1 MNLPPIIQGGMG
13 VAVSR
18 WPLAR
23 AVSRAGQI
31 GVVSG
36 TALDCVIARNL
47 QQGDLG
53 GHVRRALAH
62 FPVKEMAC
70 RVYERYFV
78 EGGKKE
84 DEPYKAVP
92 VHLVDSPKAAVEL
105 TIVANFVE
113 VFLAKEGHNGL
124 IGINYLEKIQLPT
137 LPSLMGAMAAGVHF
151 VMMGAG
157 IPRAIPGIM
166 DQMALGMAVEL
177 PLDVEGSGKQPF
189 SMRFDPAD
197 WFGKGVE
204 FTRPR
209 FIAIVSSSSLAT
221 SLARKATGKVD
232 GFIVEGA
239 KAGGHNAPPRGAM
252 QLDDTGQPVY
262 GDRDQPDLEQIRN
275 LGLPFYMAGQ
285 HGTPQK
291 LKQALDLGATGV
303 QVGTAFAFCEESG
316 MRADLR
322 KSAIQ
327 ASRNGKLDVFT
338 DPLVS
343 PTGFPFKVLQ
353 LEGTLSEP
361 GVYEGRERLCDL
373 GLLRHCYLRED
384 GTIGYRCPAEPID
397 DFLAKG
403 GNLASTRGRACIC
416 NGLAATAGFAQ
427 VRKSGYREPA
437 IITAGDDAVNI
448 ADYLQ
453 EGKQTYTAADV
464 IRHILG

>member
-23 AVSRAGQI
+23 AVSQVGQI

-36 TALDCVIARNL
+36 TALDCVIARSL
-47 QQGDLG
+47 QQGDIG
-53 GHVRRALAH
+53 GHVRRALSH

-78 EGGKKE
+78 EDGKKE
-84 DEPYKAVP
+84 NEPYKAVP
-92 VHLVDSPKAAVEL
+92 VHLVDPPRSAVEL

-113 VFLAKEGHNGL
+113 VFLAREGHQGL

-137 LPSLMGAMAAGVHF
+137 LPSLIGAMAAGVHF

-166 DQMALGMAVEL
+166 DQMAQGLAVEL
-177 PLDVEGSGKQPF
+177 PLDVEGAGRQSF
-189 SMRFDPAD
+189 TMHFDPAE
-197 WFGKGVE
+197 WFGKGVK
-204 FTRPR
+204 FDRPK
-209 FIAIVSSSSLAT
+209 FFAIISSSSLAT
-221 SLARKATGKVD
+221 TLARKATGKVD

-262 GDRDQPDLEQIRN
+262 GERDQPDLAQIRD

-285 HGTPQK
+285 YGTPQK
-291 LKQALDLGATGV
+291 LQKARELGAAGI

-316 MRADLR
+316 LRADLR
-322 KSAIQ
+322 RSAID
-327 ASRNGKLDVFT
+327 ASRKGKLDVFT

-353 LEGTLSEP
+353 LAGTLSDP
-361 GVYEGRERLCDL
+361 SVYQKRERLCDL
-373 GLLRHCYLRED
+373 GLLRHCYLKED
-384 GTIGYRCPAEPID
+384 GSIGYRCPAEPIAD
-397 DFLAKG
+397 YLEKG
-403 GNLASTRGRACIC
+403 GKLEDTVGRACIC
-416 NGLAATAGFAQ
+416 NGLASAAGFGQ
-427 VRKSGYREPA
+427 IRRCGYEEPA
-437 IITAGDDAVNI
+437 IITAGDDAIDIVN
-448 ADYLQ
+448 YLPA
-453 EGKQTYTAADV
+453 GKDTYTAADV
-464 IRHILG
+464 VKFLLS